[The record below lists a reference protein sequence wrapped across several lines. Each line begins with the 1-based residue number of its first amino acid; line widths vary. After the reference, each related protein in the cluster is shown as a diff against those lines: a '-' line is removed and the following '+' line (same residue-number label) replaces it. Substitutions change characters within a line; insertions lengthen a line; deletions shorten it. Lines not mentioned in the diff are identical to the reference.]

1 MDYLRDYIDGKV
13 VFSTDLKTMADDIKD
28 SVSVL
33 KFAMG
38 RELESIAYYHEV
50 KSFVPQKHYS
60 HKLMLLLWKKGDIL
74 QNLQRFSK
82 SKTERCK
89 ITLFFNNK
97 RDFPWFKAE
106 AGIGRTTFL

>member
-28 SVSVL
+28 SVSAL

-60 HKLMLLLWKKGDIL
+60 QVDAIIMEERRHFAKL
-74 QNLQRFSK
+74 
-82 SKTERCK
+82 
-89 ITLFFNNK
+89 
-97 RDFPWFKAE
+97 AE
-106 AGIGRTTFL
+106 VLKNQKQKDAK